1 MHRCIEYRILYCGW
15 MDGWEMGRRESVG
28 KDGCV
33 GGWVDRWVGGWMG
46 GWVDGWVGGWEDEQM
61 G

>member
-33 GGWVDRWVGGWMG
+33 GGWVDRWVGGW
-46 GWVDGWVGGWEDEQM
+46 EDEQM